1 MKASLVTVATRHALA
16 EILAPIVNRE
26 ELGDADPFDMDRMFK
41 EPISKELAAGWYKRE
56 EKAVKEVEKILREAD
71 LSLDVVERI
80 ERMIISA
87 EARRNAVLREVAR
100 HRAAFGEDLRRSS
113 RNVRDAEFT

>member
-1 MKASLVTVATRHALA
+1 
-16 EILAPIVNRE
+16 
-26 ELGDADPFDMDRMFK
+26 MFK
-41 EPISKELAAGWYKRE
+41 KTTSQEMAAGWYKRE

-71 LSLDVVERI
+71 LSMDVVTAVALRSSLDDVERI

-100 HRAAFGEDLRRSS
+100 YRAAFAEDLRRNSP
-113 RNVRDAEFT
+113 NVRDAEFSEVGRP